1 MRCELRED
9 RGQPIQYFF
18 EDIYSAHRTRT
29 EHEHVAS
36 DRASAIRAN
45 VRRIRN
51 RIFLHVLDRAFWW
64 VILITSILLSMLI
77 ALYFVTYEFFAG
89 SFDTRIFVNPFDA
102 YLESH
107 VVAIIFFVTVGLAVS
122 GLVGIVRVVADPEGK
137 LREIRARKREMR
149 DGFDKGFDDG
159 DGLGAFGYALIS
171 RPVRIAVISLAMAPA
186 AIGLWLPESSA
197 PLLYGLAA
205 GIDRALG
212 WLPLFDVF
220 SDSFNEYLRNLL
232 TFKLLPLIVIA
243 IVYMTRAR
251 SLFRTK
257 YLIPELMERFERNV
271 SPSYED
277 ECKYPVERLFGAQR
291 AAFDHYVQQ
300 LALDDAPIAAEC
312 AGRSMVANEAVNRIW
327 RDAANFDEIIW
338 PIINPEPDRKGGYW
352 SRIRGNDL
360 DDPYPLARDFEDY
373 LGLAPLYALISAFAI
388 FIALLFG
395 GGPQSGGAIIV
406 AAAIVAITPFVLRI
420 TFIRTIP
427 PIHYRVAFVM
437 GLIIALSRIS
447 PYLIKGNDA
456 TVFVVIGVLLAGICI
471 WFARNILKFFMNFS
485 LGGVFHDIGAAKA
498 RALGEWKG
506 RFEKTGTYMTRC
518 PKISTADK
526 GERIAYKLAGERN
539 EPPPE
544 IGIYVRPNYYDEL
557 INQEMEP
564 YRKFASHTDP
574 SYRGVV
580 QTVDH
585 LKHRRDEN
593 AEPEQEVDYEAAGDG
608 ASPAPP
614 AKAPP
619 NLVQDPLIK
628 GAESRQNSQN
638 LQNIF
643 PRPPKFRADQPQTAQ
658 QGDKPA
664 DIISAPAPEK
674 EAGARLPGLKDF
686 LRKP

>member
-36 DRASAIRAN
+36 DRAKAIRAN

-89 SFDTRIFVNPFDA
+89 SFDARIFVNPFDA

-107 VVAIIFFVTVGLAVS
+107 VVAVIFFLTFGLSAT
-122 GLVGIVRVVADPEGK
+122 GLIGILRVVVDPDRK
-137 LREIRARKREMR
+137 LRQLHARRREAR
-149 DGFDKGFDDG
+149 DGFDDG
-159 DGLGAFGYALIS
+159 DRLSGLGYLIIS
-171 RPVRIAVISLAMAPA
+171 RPVRIAAISLAMAPA
-186 AIGLWLPESSA
+186 AIGIWFPESSA
-197 PLLYGLAA
+197 PLLNSLAA
-205 GIDRALG
+205 GVDRALG

-220 SDSFNEYLRNLL
+220 FDSFNEYLRNLL
-232 TFKLLPLIVIA
+232 TFKLLPLIAIA
-243 IVYMTRAR
+243 IIYMTRAR
-251 SLFRTK
+251 SLFRKK
-257 YLIPELMERFERNV
+257 YLIPELLERFERNI
-271 SPSYED
+271 SPSDES

-291 AAFDHYVQQ
+291 AAFDHYIQQ

-338 PIINPEPDRKGGYW
+338 PIINPEPDAKGGYW

-395 GGPQSGGAIIV
+395 GGPQSGGVIIV

-447 PYLIKGNDA
+447 PYLIKGSDA

-518 PKISTADK
+518 PKVSTADK
-526 GERIAYKLAGERN
+526 GERVAYRLAGERD
-539 EPPPE
+539 ESPPPE
-544 IGIYVRPNYYDEL
+544 VGIYVRPNYYDDL

-564 YRKFASHTDP
+564 FRKFASHTDP

-593 AEPEQEVDYEAAGDG
+593 AEPEQEVDYAGDSA
-608 ASPAPP
+608 ASPPQ
-614 AKAPP
+614 APP
-619 NLVQDPLIK
+619 NLVKDPLIK
-628 GAESRQNSQN
+628 DAESRQNSQN
-638 LQNIF
+638 LRNIF
-643 PRPPKFRADQPQTAQ
+643 PSPPKFRADQPQTAQ

-664 DIISAPAPEK
+664 DISSAPESEK
-674 EAGARLPGLKDF
+674 AAGVRLPGLKDF
-686 LRKP
+686 LRKS